1 MADKPAA
8 PKSVSDSDA
17 ASRLLAM
24 LAFLAVV
31 AFFAARFGNSIQN
44 ASEGGTSVIAIIK
57 SIIFGSEAFNAWLAS
72 VRVPVILVSF
82 TISGLALWGVW
93 HATSRT
99 RQLRKGLLDS
109 MALFEKK
116 MTDDA
121 LSNKNMRWEHVLT
134 LANSDSPGD
143 WRTAIIEADIM
154 LDEFLTSMGHHGQS
168 LGDKLKGVEA
178 SDFRTI
184 DLAWEGHKV
193 RNRIAHHGS
202 DFILT
207 ERETKRVI
215 DLYRQVFEEFDCI

>member
-1 MADKPAA
+1 MADKPA
-8 PKSVSDSDA
+8 PKTVGNADA
-17 ASRLLAM
+17 ASRLTVMLLA
-24 LAFLAVV
+24 LAAIGFLV
-31 AFFAARFGNSIQN
+31 ARFGSGVQD
-44 ASEGGTSVIAIIK
+44 ASEGGTSVVGALRAVL
-57 SIIFGSEAFNAWLAS
+57 FGSEAFTAWLYA
-72 VRVPVILVSF
+72 VRVPFIIVSF
-82 TISGLALWGVW
+82 TVSVLALWGLW

-99 RQLRKGLLDS
+99 RKLRKGLLDS

-116 MTDDA
+116 MTDEA
-121 LSNKNMRWEHVLT
+121 LSDKNSRWEHVLT
-134 LANSDSPGD
+134 LASSDSPGD

-154 LDEFLTSMGHHGQS
+154 LDEFLTSMGHHGDT

-184 DLAWEGHKV
+184 DLAWEGHKI

>member
-1 MADKPAA
+1 MADKPA
-8 PKSVSDSDA
+8 PKTVSNADA
-17 ASRLLAM
+17 ASRLGGM
-24 LAFLAVV
+24 LLILAVV
-31 AFFAARFGNSIQN
+31 GFVLIRISDRVGD
-44 ASEGGTSVIAIIK
+44 ASEGGTSVTAALK
-57 SIIFGSEAFNAWLAS
+57 SFIFGSDALNAWLDAVKLPFIIISLS
-72 VRVPVILVSF
+72 VSAFAIW
-82 TISGLALWGVW
+82 GLW

-99 RQLRKGLLDS
+99 RKLRKDLLDS
-109 MALFEKK
+109 AALFEKK

-121 LSNKNMRWEHVLT
+121 LSNKNARWEHVLT
-134 LANSDSPGD
+134 LANSGSPGD
-143 WRTAIIEADIM
+143 WRTAIMEADIM
-154 LDEFLTSMGHHGQS
+154 LDEFLTSMGHHGMS

-193 RNRIAHHGS
+193 RNRIAHQGS